1 MKKYDFE
8 RDELWFSRRAL
19 QELACAERRNFCKH
33 IEETMNKKGG
43 NTWRQDEVY
52 LLRLEGVRMIHRK
65 SEIYDLDTSYLIM
78 QNYKRSVPPDYKRII
93 NRLEELREIVRNNDL
108 IGLRGRSGF
117 AEDFESRVAEDRKL
131 LDFLKEQN
139 GYCMTKK
146 RVIFDFSS
154 NGFSFVREDE
164 EDQKDRVWPR
174 TLFCER

>member
-1 MKKYDFE
+1 MRIENGRIKKTIIHISGIMDF
-8 RDELWFSRRAL
+8 SV
-19 QELACAERRNFCKH
+19 
-33 IEETMNKKGG
+33 TMYG
-43 NTWRQDEVY
+43 
-52 LLRLEGVRMIHRK
+52 HH
-65 SEIYDLDTSYLIM
+65 LIM

-108 IGLRGRSGF
+108 IGLRGRNGF
-117 AEDFESRVAEDRKL
+117 AEGFESRVAEDRRL

-164 EDQKDRVWPR
+164 ANQKDRVWPR